1 MNVKR
6 ILRVVKKEFLQLR
19 RDKRMFGML
28 FIAPVLQLVL
38 LGYAA
43 TVDVRNIP
51 IVICD
56 LDNTKQSREL
66 ISHYTSSDYFK
77 PVAHVDNIDKIDYY
91 LKSGIAGMAIIVP
104 VHFGRDILA
113 GRTPQLAVIADGSDS
128 NTSGIGL
135 SYASVIALNYARN
148 IIVKRAEQFD
158 LIRNVNDLP
167 QVTAQTRAWF
177 NPELK
182 SVNFMVPA
190 VLVMV
195 LMVITL
201 TITSLAIVKEKE
213 NGTIEQIVVTPLHDL
228 EFILGKMIP
237 FTLIGIVEV
246 FLVLFVSVYVF
257 HVPLRGNVLTL
268 VILSLLFVMVAL
280 GLGLFVSSISKTQQ
294 QATMTAQFFVMMPML
309 ILSGFIFPIEN
320 MPKFFQYITYLVPVR
335 YFMEIVRGIFLKG
348 DGFADLWPQTLAL
361 FGIGTLVLSLS
372 VYTFRRSLR

>member
-1 MNVKR
+1 MKR
-6 ILRVVKKEFLQLR
+6 IMKVVKKEFLQLR
-19 RDKRMFGML
+19 RDKRMFAML
-28 FIAPVLQLVL
+28 FIAPVLQLIL

-43 TVDVRNIP
+43 TVDVKNIP

-56 LDNTKQSREL
+56 LDNTRQSREL
-66 ISHYTSSDYFK
+66 ISHYTSSGYFTI
-77 PVAHVDNIDKIDYY
+77 VGYIDGINEIDHY
-91 LKSGIAGMAIIVP
+91 LKSGEAGMALVIP
-104 VHFGRDILA
+104 FHFGRDILA

-135 SYASVIALNYARN
+135 SYASTIALSYARN
-148 IIVKRAEQFD
+148 IVVRRAEEFN
-158 LIRNVNDLP
+158 LIKNPDDLP
-167 QVTAQTRAWF
+167 QVVAQTRAWY
-177 NPELK
+177 NPDLK

-257 HVPLRGNVLTL
+257 HVPLRGNVITL
-268 VILSLLFVMVAL
+268 VVLSLLFVLVAL

-320 MPKFFQYITYLVPVR
+320 MPKVFQYLTYLVPVR
-335 YFMEIVRGIFLKG
+335 YFMTIVRGIFLKG

-361 FGIGTLVLSLS
+361 FLIGVVVLSLS
-372 VYTFRRSLR
+372 VYTFRRSIR

>member
-1 MNVKR
+1 MKR
-6 ILRVVKKEFLQLR
+6 IMKVVKKEFLQLR
-19 RDKRMFGML
+19 RDKRMFAML

-43 TVDVRNIP
+43 TVDVKNIP

-56 LDNTKQSREL
+56 MDHTQESRDL
-66 ISHYTSSDYFK
+66 ISHYTSSGYFT
-77 PVAHVDNIDKIDYY
+77 VVGYIDGVDKIDHY
-91 LKSGIAGMAIIVP
+91 LKSGKAGMALVIP
-104 VHFGRDILA
+104 VRFGRDILA

-135 SYASVIALNYARN
+135 SYASTIALSFARN
-148 IIVKRAEQFD
+148 IIVKRAEEFN
-158 LIRNVNDLP
+158 LIKTPDDLP
-167 QVTAQTRAWF
+167 QVVAQTRAWY
-177 NPELK
+177 NPDLK

-257 HVPLRGNVLTL
+257 HVPLRGSVITL
-268 VILSLLFVMVAL
+268 LILSLLFVLVAL

-320 MPKFFQYITYLVPVR
+320 MPKFFQYLTYLVPVR
-335 YFMEIVRGIFLKG
+335 YFMTIVRGIFLKG
-348 DGFADLWPQTLAL
+348 DGFADLWSQTLAL
-361 FGIGTLVLSLS
+361 FGIGVAVLSLS
-372 VYTFRRSLR
+372 VYTFRRSIR